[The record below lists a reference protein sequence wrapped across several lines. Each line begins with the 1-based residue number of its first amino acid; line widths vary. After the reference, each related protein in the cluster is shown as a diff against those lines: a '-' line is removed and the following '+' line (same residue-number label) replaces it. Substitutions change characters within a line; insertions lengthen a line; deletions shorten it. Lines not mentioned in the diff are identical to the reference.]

1 MISSKRTLYLP
12 QSHANTRHSF
22 FKMPSFGLPKILE
35 QTINNILEEYK
46 LASYKIAGNG
56 PRTTIVLR
64 FDANMADASVSP
76 IHQSTPQGWH
86 RRKSPG
92 QNRRDGE
99 RLQKQINLSR
109 ERIDNQN
116 CSLSRFSEIATK
128 IQVYG
133 DDSALHS
140 QSDLYTATSTRGQA
154 EQKERQQE
162 TRPNNP
168 IKLRTNFE
176 ENLLDRNSKQ
186 PFDSTTSGEA
196 MAEREESTLTMH
208 RSNQNT
214 GLCNSQVD
222 HDDTPTLVSQHI
234 SNNVRSPFDT
244 PERRKR
250 ASEFADSSRSE
261 QKYSQ
266 DAGLTASDTLRTD
279 SSEDNTS
286 NKLNESQHSDIDE
299 TFETQHNTPNE
310 ESKPEDIQRRVKIR
324 CDKVQSKILFIKKDT
339 RQRIT
344 QSERN
349 NKFRKCILDRY
360 NDQCAIVAE
369 TDDLIIEY
377 CPRKK
382 AIINLCIKEGE
393 EENQYSRMRKRH
405 LREWPDDTWIIE
417 EELSGCIL
425 EFQEQLTQLK
435 HCIAFP

>member
-1 MISSKRTLYLP
+1 
-12 QSHANTRHSF
+12 
-22 FKMPSFGLPKILE
+22 MPSFGLPKILE
-35 QTINNILEEYK
+35 QTINSTLEESK

-76 IHQSTPQGWH
+76 IHQSTPQGWY

-92 QNRRDGE
+92 QKRRDGE

-116 CSLSRFSEIATK
+116 SSLSRFNEIATK
-128 IQVYG
+128 NQVYG

-140 QSDLYTATSTRGQA
+140 QSDLNTATSTRGQA
-154 EQKERQQE
+154 EQNERQQE
-162 TRPNNP
+162 TSPSNP
-168 IKLRTNFE
+168 IKLRRNFE
-176 ENLLDRNSKQ
+176 KDQLDRNEKQ
-186 PFDSTTSGEA
+186 PFDSTTI
-196 MAEREESTLTMH
+196 LTMH

-222 HDDTPTLVSQHI
+222 HDDTPRLVSQHI

-250 ASEFADSSRSE
+250 ASEHADSSRSE

-266 DAGLTASDTLRTD
+266 EAALTASDTLSTD
-279 SSEDNTS
+279 SSEDDTS
-286 NKLNESQHSDIDE
+286 NKTNESQHSHIDE
-299 TFETQHNTPNE
+299 TFETQHNNTKE
-310 ESKPEDIQRRVKIR
+310 ESKPEDIQRRIKIR
-324 CDKVQSKILFIKKDT
+324 CDKVQSKILFINKDT

-377 CPRKK
+377 CPRKE

-393 EENQYSRMRKRH
+393 KKHQFSRMRKRH

-425 EFQEQLTQLK
+425 EFQEQLKQLK